1 MQGWGA
7 VLGAGFRWSPWKG
20 RGQTAGHSS
29 SPLEEVTASLR
40 HEAEH
45 PLATSSQPQPG
56 LSWAGGTSPVPMV
69 AAVSTD
75 HILVSPSPLWGAP
88 WQMCGHMAGTTG
100 AGSCGGHSVCPS
112 VCSPQPVPEVLQDC
126 GVQDVLTAI
135 QEPCL
140 GWAWGLEHPLQCVQ
154 LAQLDPI
161 PRPELGL
168 GHGILDMLQ
177 TSGLPWSCLLAP
189 PGGPRHMELSQTHR
203 KCPRDCSVPGT
214 PACRAMVEADGVC
227 CARGLERGRE

>member
-1 MQGWGA
+1 MVGGA
-7 VLGAGFRWSPWKG
+7 VLGTGFRWSPWKG
-20 RGQTAGHSS
+20 KGQTAGHSS

-100 AGSCGGHSVCPS
+100 LGVVGGTLCARVSAPHSLFQRSCRTVGSKMCSQPFRSHVWAGHGAWSIRCS
-112 VCSPQPVPEVLQDC
+112 VCSWHS
-126 GVQDVLTAI
+126 LT
-135 QEPCL
+135 PY
-140 GWAWGLEHPLQCVQ
+140 H
-154 LAQLDPI
+154 D
-161 PRPELGL
+161 
-168 GHGILDMLQ
+168 
-177 TSGLPWSCLLAP
+177 
-189 PGGPRHMELSQTHR
+189 LS
-203 KCPRDCSVPGT
+203 
-214 PACRAMVEADGVC
+214 
-227 CARGLERGRE
+227 